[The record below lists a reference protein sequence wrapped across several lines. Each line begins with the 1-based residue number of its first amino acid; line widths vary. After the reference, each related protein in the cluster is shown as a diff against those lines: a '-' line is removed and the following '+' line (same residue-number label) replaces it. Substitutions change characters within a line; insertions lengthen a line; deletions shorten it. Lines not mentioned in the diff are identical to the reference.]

1 MLAGFVRDIFNFQIC
16 NYFKIKYLTT
26 TFFTNPM
33 KSIEKIKKMLQ
44 HKEILSVR
52 QTTSIKGGD
61 GTTTTTALDDNK
73 RPERPG
79 GGVSTH

>member
-16 NYFKIKYLTT
+16 NYLKIKYLTT
-26 TFFTNPM
+26 TFFITNPM
-33 KSIEKIKKMLQ
+33 KSIETIKKMLQ

-52 QTTSIKGGD
+52 QTLLIKGGD
-61 GTTTTTALDDNK
+61 DATTALDDNK